1 MKTFIT
7 EEMQLRQRAIEYAKK
22 YNNNS
27 KAVVKYHTTRQQ
39 IKRWRDRYDGTIIS
53 LTNKSRKPKSH
64 PNQYTLE
71 ELELIKQKEPLLAL
85 FYLLAISLTF
95 FISLSCLRISFLASA
110 IAFCSVKKPK

>member
-71 ELELIKQKEPLLAL
+71 ELELIKQKHSKFKIDGLAQV
-85 FYLLAISLTF
+85 YVEA
-95 FISLSCLRISFLASA
+95 
-110 IAFCSVKKPK
+110 KKSGYKRSYDSMCKKIKL

>member
-39 IKRWRDRYDGTIIS
+39 IKRWRDRYDI
-53 LTNKSRKPKSH
+53 KVKPAVVCIEKR
-64 PNQYTLE
+64 
-71 ELELIKQKEPLLAL
+71 A
-85 FYLLAISLTF
+85 
-95 FISLSCLRISFLASA
+95 RIN
-110 IAFCSVKKPK
+110 